1 MTKPVVIVGASMG
14 ALRTAEAL
22 RRFGYAGPITAI
34 GDEPYAPYNRPPLS
48 KEVLAKEVSHE
59 AVAFAQRA
67 ATEDV
72 NWVLGTKVVSADL
85 EHSTVTDSDGVT
97 HAYSALIAA
106 TGLRPKRLQVPNG
119 DLTGR
124 HAVRTLD
131 DAIGLRAALVPGAKV
146 VILGAGFIG
155 CEVAATARKLGC
167 EVTVVAPGVH
177 PIIRPLGVELAK
189 EIQRR
194 HEAEGVRFIMK
205 TTITDLIGES
215 HLTGVAL
222 DSGEELACDV
232 LVEAIGSHTNTEWLD
247 ENDVDIADGILT
259 DNAMRAVR
267 LDGSAHENFFAIGDV
282 ARFANPLFDDVARR
296 VEHWNIP
303 TDTGKRVGQVL
314 AAMLNQ
320 AENWPGVLDEKFA
333 PIPSF
338 WSDQFEMHILAFG
351 LLALADEVKLI
362 HGEIEGDCVFGYY
375 RGGQMVGVCGIGL
388 RSTVQGY
395 RAQVGNQ

>member
-1 MTKPVVIVGASMG
+1 VTKPVVIVGASMG
-14 ALRTAEAL
+14 GLRVAEAL
-22 RRFGYAGPITAI
+22 RRFGYTGPITAI

-59 AVAFAQRA
+59 AVAFAQRP

-72 NWVLGTKVVSADL
+72 NWILGTRVVSADL
-85 EHSTVTDSDGVT
+85 ENKTVTDSNGDT
-97 HAYSALIAA
+97 HAHSALIAA

-119 DLTGR
+119 ELAGR

-131 DAIGLRAALVPGAKV
+131 DAIGLRAALVPGARV

-177 PIIRPLGVELAK
+177 PIVRPLGVELAK

-194 HEAEGVRFIMK
+194 HEAEGVRFLMK
-205 TTITDLIGES
+205 TTITDLIGTARVE
-215 HLTGVAL
+215 GVQL
-222 DSGEELACDV
+222 DSGERLDCDV
-232 LVEAIGSHTNTEWLD
+232 LVEAIGSHANTEWL
-247 ENDVDIADGILT
+247 EGTDIDITDGILT
-259 DNAMRAVR
+259 DNAMRAMR
-267 LDGSAHENFFAIGDV
+267 IDGTVHEDVFAIGDV
-282 ARFANPLFDDVARR
+282 ARFANPIFDDVARR

-303 TDTGKRVGQVL
+303 TDTAKRVGQVL
-314 AAMLNQ
+314 GAKLNT
-320 AENWPGVLDEKFA
+320 AENWPSVLDEKFA
-333 PIPSF
+333 PVPSF

-351 LLALADEVKLI
+351 LLSLADEVKI
-362 HGEIEGDCVFGYY
+362 IAGEIDGDCVFGYY
-375 RGGQMVGVCGIGL
+375 RAGTMVGVCGIGL

-395 RAQVGNQ
+395 RAAIGT

>member
-1 MTKPVVIVGASMG
+1 VTKPVVIVGASMG
-14 ALRTAEAL
+14 GLRVAEAL
-22 RRFGYAGPITAI
+22 RRFGYSGPITAI

-59 AVAFAQRA
+59 AVAFAQRP

-72 NWVLGTKVVSADL
+72 NWLLGTRVVSADL
-85 EHSTVTDSDGVT
+85 EHQTVTDSNGDV
-97 HAYSALIAA
+97 HAFSALIAA
-106 TGLRPKRLQVPNG
+106 TGLRPKRLQVANG
-119 DLTGR
+119 ELAGR

-131 DAIGLRAALVPGAKV
+131 DAIGLRAALVPGARV
-146 VILGAGFIG
+146 IILGAGFIG

-177 PIIRPLGVELAK
+177 PIVRPLGVELAK

-194 HEAEGVRFIMK
+194 HEAEGVRFVMK
-205 TTITDLIGES
+205 TTITELIGENRIA
-215 HLTGVAL
+215 GVVL
-222 DSGEELACDV
+222 DNGEQLACDV
-232 LVEAIGSHTNTEWLD
+232 LIEAIGSYANTEWLAGT
-247 ENDVDIADGILT
+247 DIDITDGILT
-259 DNAMRAVR
+259 DGAMRAIR
-267 LDGSAHENFFAIGDV
+267 TDGTVHENVFAIGDV

-314 AAMLNQ
+314 AAMLNG
-320 AENWPGVLDEKFA
+320 AENWPAVLDEKFA

-338 WSDQFEMHILAFG
+338 WSDQYEMHILAFG

-375 RGGQMVGVCGIGL
+375 RAGSMVGVCGIGL

-395 RAQVGNQ
+395 RAAVGNQ